1 MCWGLVTCTG
11 ERIPWSACPQANDD
25 KMCECTCPMSV
36 PVPVQSM
43 CPRLVPRWTLICG
56 VYAEVVKRL
65 HLNQTDPT
73 Y

>member
-25 KMCECTCPMSV
+25 KMCECTCPSAE
-36 PVPVQSM
+36 PVSRAGPQVDINLR
-43 CPRLVPRWTLICG
+43 C
-56 VYAEVVKRL
+56 YAEVVKRL